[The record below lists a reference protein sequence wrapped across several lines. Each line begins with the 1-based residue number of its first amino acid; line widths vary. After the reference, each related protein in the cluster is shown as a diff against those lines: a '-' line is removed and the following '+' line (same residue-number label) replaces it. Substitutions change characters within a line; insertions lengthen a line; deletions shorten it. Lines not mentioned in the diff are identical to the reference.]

1 MQLNCCYTVWL
12 YLLRS
17 IVLGSGTS
25 LSSAV
30 MPSVSYEGMLVERGQ
45 QFDQIDLNNGEN
57 SIKKKKK
64 KVHPCP
70 PKNPKPNPRLNTTVF
85 LIPGRNKFCR
95 YFPACLKALALFNFN
110 QRVLNK

>member
-17 IVLGSGTS
+17 IVLGSGAS
-25 LSSAV
+25 VSSAV

-64 KVHPCP
+64 KY
-70 PKNPKPNPRLNTTVF
+70 T
-85 LIPGRNKFCR
+85 
-95 YFPACLKALALFNFN
+95 LAPQKTQN
-110 QRVLNK
+110 QTPD